1 MDAAA
6 AVNAL
11 DEALADAAAAVIA
24 LDDAEA
30 ANVGSAEEAAVAA
43 AATEL
48 AAAEAAVAAAAT
60 ELAAAE
66 AEVAAAGIALDE
78 ALAEAAAAVVAEP
91 ANVES
96 ADALEASMGWSGTL
110 DKISV
115 YASGVDHAIL
125 ESNAGY
131 EADASGISL
140 FREILESEEV
150 EVIEASMPLTD
161 LDTFISTLITDPSVS
176 MLLSMNAN
184 PEEIADQLIL
194 KPLEDISG
202 IEFSAEDVFITK
214 QFSTVPQ
221 TEYEFDLNRYEINAD
236 DGTDSATVY
245 LELFSNEPSADFIT
259 FPVEEQSDVSGLRIL
274 DDHLKIVTSI
284 YEDQSV
290 IFPDED
296 QSVIFP
302 DTVIT

>member
-1 MDAAA
+1 MD
-6 AVNAL
+6 
-11 DEALADAAAAVIA
+11 
-24 LDDAEA
+24 
-30 ANVGSAEEAAVAA
+30 
-43 AATEL
+43 
-48 AAAEAAVAAAAT
+48 
-60 ELAAAE
+60 
-66 AEVAAAGIALDE
+66 
-78 ALAEAAAAVVAEP
+78 AAAAVVAEP

-221 TEYEFDLNRYEINAD
+221 TEYEFDLNRYEINAN

-259 FPVEEQSDVSGLRIL
+259 FLGEEQSDVSGLRIL

-290 IFPDED
+290 IFPD
-296 QSVIFP
+296 
-302 DTVIT
+302 TVIT